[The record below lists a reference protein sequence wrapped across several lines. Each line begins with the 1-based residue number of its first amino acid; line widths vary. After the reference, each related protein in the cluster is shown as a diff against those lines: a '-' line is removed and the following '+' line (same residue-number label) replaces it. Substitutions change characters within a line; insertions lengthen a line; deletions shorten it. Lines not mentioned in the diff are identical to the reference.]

1 MAYKSQYTGAQID
14 EAVGTVLD
22 RGVGSSDLLYQG
34 DLFHDG
40 DNDLHDVKNLV
51 IGGVTYSDGVEFLE
65 SDACK
70 IGRVIA
76 QVNPTQVEPEEG
88 YAYHEVTRFI
98 IKGIDSLDGV
108 ITLEKISSSEE
119 ISNEIQTAVSE
130 KVTGEG
136 ILRIEAI
143 SQAAYDA
150 LEDGAGYESETLYV
164 IV

>member
-1 MAYKSQYTGAQID
+1 MAYQSQYTGAQID

-40 DNDLHDVKNLV
+40 DNNLNDVENLI

-76 QVNPTQVEPEEG
+76 QVNPTEVEPEEG

-98 IKGIDSLDGV
+98 IKGVDSIDGV
-108 ITLEKISSSEE
+108 ITLEKILSSEE
-119 ISNEIQTAVSE
+119 ISDEIQTAVSG
-130 KVTGEG
+130 KVAGDG
-136 ILRIEAI
+136 ISAI
-143 SQAAYDA
+143 TALSQSAYDA